1 MNEGP
6 LQFTLRRWQGAL
18 FSPRFW
24 GMFLTVGAIIGVIG
38 PFGTFD
44 ELSLVPRLGY
54 WLALVFITF
63 MTGYTVIG
71 LVIAYVLGSRWPH
84 GLRLAVAGAMA
95 GLPVTAVVVLFNG
108 LLHGELESPA
118 GIVRLAVE
126 CCSIAAAISFLFGLV
141 DGYQADGGTAA
152 AGDAGTAPAAVPEP
166 GIRRPRILD
175 RLPPNLRGRLSHLSV
190 QDHYVDVRTDKGGTL
205 VLMRLADA
213 IAETEGVAGLQIH
226 RSHWVALEGIEKAV
240 RRDGRLLLRMR
251 DGTELPVSRTFA
263 PAVREAGFA

>member
-24 GMFLTVGAIIGVIG
+24 GMFLTVGAIVGVIG

-141 DGYQADGGTAA
+141 DGYQA
-152 AGDAGTAPAAVPEP
+152 
-166 GIRRPRILD
+166 R
-175 RLPPNLRGRLSHLSV
+175 
-190 QDHYVDVRTDKGGTL
+190 
-205 VLMRLADA
+205 
-213 IAETEGVAGLQIH
+213 
-226 RSHWVALEGIEKAV
+226 
-240 RRDGRLLLRMR
+240 RRDGSGGRCR
-251 DGTELPVSRTFA
+251 DRAGGGAGTRHPATAHPRPVAAEFCAAGSATSRCRTTMSTCA
-263 PAVREAGFA
+263 PTRAARWC